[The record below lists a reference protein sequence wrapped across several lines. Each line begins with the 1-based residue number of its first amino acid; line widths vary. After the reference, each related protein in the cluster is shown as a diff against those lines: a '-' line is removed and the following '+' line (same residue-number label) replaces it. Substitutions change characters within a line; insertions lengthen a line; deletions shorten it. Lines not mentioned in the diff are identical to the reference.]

1 MNRGTPDPRGVGRV
15 NNAVLVLNQ
24 NYEPLNVCNVR
35 RALVLV
41 LGGKAE
47 ILEQNAEVVS
57 TPRAVYVVPS
67 VIRLQYFIRRP
78 RPRVKLSRREIFIR
92 DNHTCQ
98 YCGRRGGDL
107 TVDHVIPRS
116 RGGLHTWENVVAA
129 CRPCNHRK
137 GGKSIAEAHM
147 DLRMQPHE
155 PRAGTY
161 YTIERRLDLS
171 LRNDWHKFLP
181 ELPAA
186 STWASHHSPNGSSSI
201 PA

>member
-1 MNRGTPDPRGVGRV
+1 MK
-15 NNAVLVLNQ
+15 NAVLVLNQ

-47 ILEQNAEVVS
+47 VLQENGHVVA
-57 TPRAVYVVPS
+57 TARMVYKVPS
-67 VIRLQYFIRRP
+67 VIRLAYYIKRP
-78 RPRVKLSRREIFIR
+78 RPRVKLSRREVFMR

-98 YCGRRGGDL
+98 YCGHRGGDL
-107 TVDHVIPRS
+107 TIDHVIPRS
-116 RGGLHTWENVVAA
+116 RGGLHTWDNVVSA

-137 GGKSIAEAHM
+137 GGKSVAEAHM
-147 DLRMQPHE
+147 QLRIQPFE

-161 YTIERRLDLS
+161 YAIERRFDIALQEE
-171 LRNDWHKFLP
+171 WHEFLP
-181 ELPAA
+181 GFETAR
-186 STWASHHSPNGSSSI
+186 TWPSHRSSSESSSI